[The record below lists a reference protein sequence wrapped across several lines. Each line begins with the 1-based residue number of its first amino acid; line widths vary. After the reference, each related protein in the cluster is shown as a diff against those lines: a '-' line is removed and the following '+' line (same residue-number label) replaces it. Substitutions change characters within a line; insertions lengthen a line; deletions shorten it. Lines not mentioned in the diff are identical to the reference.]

1 MKIILLY
8 VISVIEDFIL
18 IVIDLLLKYQK
29 LKMMKSGTAM
39 NAEILIIKNP
49 IIVLDNKIKMMFK

>member
-8 VISVIEDFIL
+8 VISVIGDFIL

-29 LKMMKSGTAM
+29 LKMMKSGTVM

-49 IIVLDNKIKMMFK
+49 IIVLDNKIKKMFK

>member
-1 MKIILLY
+1 LLY

-18 IVIDLLLKYQK
+18 IVIDLSLKYKK

-39 NAEILIIKNP
+39 NAEILIIKNHNML
-49 IIVLDNKIKMMFK
+49 LDNKIKKMFK